1 MLLTRAPLRVPIGG
15 GGTDFPSF
23 YQKYGGYILGFAIRK
38 YVYVVLHKTTDKK
51 YYLKYSRTESA
62 EELDQLE
69 NRVAAEVLKYF
80 DVPPGLEVATFSDVP
95 ESSGLGGSSA
105 FCVALVLA
113 VRQYLGLPI
122 EASLLFNDAVDIE
135 RRKAKQ
141 PGGFQDQYF
150 SALGG
155 AHEMEFT
162 DVFFAPKRVDS
173 LIENLLPH
181 LRLVFAG
188 TSEKRLGIARMQESK
203 TNVGDQSMV
212 DGLLKVKQLGKDV
225 KVSLESSDYDKV
237 GKIFNHH
244 WSAKKL
250 RDPNITTPQVDSV
263 YEEGLKLGATGG
275 KLIGMGGG
283 GYILFCGQNLDGRL
297 PTVDLEIDKEGAK
310 VLFQS

>member
-1 MLLTRAPLRVPIGG
+1 MLLTRAPLRIPLGG

-38 YVYVVLHKTTDKK
+38 YVHVVLHKTSDKR

-105 FCVALVLA
+105 FCVALILA
-113 VRQYLGLPI
+113 VRQHLGLPT
-122 EASLLFNDAVDIE
+122 ESSLLFNDAVDIE

-150 SALGG
+150 SSLGG

-162 DVFFAPKRVDS
+162 NVFFAPKRVDS
-173 LIENLLPH
+173 LVENLLPH
-181 LRLVFAG
+181 LRLVYTG
-188 TSEKRLGIARMQESK
+188 VGGKRLNIAQTQDSK
-203 TNVGDQSMV
+203 TKDGDESMV
-212 DGLLKVKQLGKDV
+212 ASLLAVKQLGKEI
-225 KVSLESSDYDKV
+225 KGTLESGDYDKL
-237 GKIFNHH
+237 GQIFNKH
-244 WSAKKL
+244 WVSKKS
-250 RDPNITTPQVDSV
+250 RDPNITTPRIDAM
-263 YEEGLKLGATGG
+263 YEEGLKLGASGG

-297 PTVDLEIDKEGAK
+297 PTIDLEIDKEGAK